1 MRAIR
6 LSTPANDAAFD
17 ALGSAQR
24 YMSDFV
30 PATFEESL
38 EAKQVLKSI
47 KNLLKEVH
55 NREGGS
61 NEKEKVDDYYIKGEQ
76 VLLPFGDGDWDADI
90 IHNDG

>member
-1 MRAIR
+1 MRVIR

-30 PATFEESL
+30 PVTWEESL
-38 EAKQVLKSI
+38 EAKRVLKSI

-55 NREGGS
+55 NRE
-61 NEKEKVDDYYIKGEQ
+61 KG
-76 VLLPFGDGDWDADI
+76 A
-90 IHNDG
+90 

>member
-1 MRAIR
+1 MRVIR

-30 PATFEESL
+30 PATMEESR

-55 NREGGS
+55 NREEGEE
-61 NEKEKVDDYYIKGEQ
+61 NDDT
-76 VLLPFGDGDWDADI
+76 
-90 IHNDG
+90 

>member
-1 MRAIR
+1 MRVIR

-30 PATFEESL
+30 PITIEESV

-47 KNLLKEVH
+47 KKLLKEVH
-55 NREGGS
+55 NREEGS
-61 NEKEKVDDYYIKGEQ
+61 NE
-76 VLLPFGDGDWDADI
+76 
-90 IHNDG
+90 

>member
-1 MRAIR
+1 MRVIR

-30 PATFEESL
+30 PATMEESR

-55 NREGGS
+55 NREEEEEENRYG
-61 NEKEKVDDYYIKGEQ
+61 K
-76 VLLPFGDGDWDADI
+76 
-90 IHNDG
+90 